1 MPISD
6 SPFHSASTAWR
17 SPSKIARTFCGGHS
31 FATKPR
37 TVSWSS
43 SCSSVREKSMHRLRR
58 ERPYGNVSDAM
69 RRHAPLA
76 LALVLSLGLTRAAS
90 AQDVDF
96 DKVVIRTEAVAP
108 GLAVLFGQGGN
119 IAVSTGADGPVLVD
133 DQFAPLAPKILAAV
147 KALQDGPVRFVIN
160 THWHFDHTGGNEP
173 FGKGGALIV
182 AHENV
187 RKRMSTTQFIAAF
200 QREIPPSPAGALP
213 VVTFGDG
220 VTLHWNGEEIAV
232 EHVEPAHTDGDA
244 LVWFRKANAVHTGD
258 TYVSGAFPFVDV
270 SSGGSL
276 AGIIRSAERVL
287 AQAGPE
293 TTIIPGHG
301 PLSNA
306 AELRAWREMLVT
318 RARARERGARGRQD
332 LEAFGA
338 ERPLADLEP
347 RYGKGFLNAERFLSI
362 VWSDLSRP
370 KE

>member
-1 MPISD
+1 M
-6 SPFHSASTAWR
+6 
-17 SPSKIARTFCGGHS
+17 K
-31 FATKPR
+31 
-37 TVSWSS
+37 
-43 SCSSVREKSMHRLRR
+43 
-58 ERPYGNVSDAM
+58 RPYGNAAAGSAQVAVACWAVM
-69 RRHAPLA
+69 RRRFLLGLWIA
-76 LALVLSLGLTRAAS
+76 LAAPAA

-96 DKVVIRTEAVAP
+96 EKVVIRTESVAP
-108 GLAVLFGQGGN
+108 GLAVLFGAGGN

-133 DQFAPLAPKILAAV
+133 DQFAPLAPKIAAAV
-147 KALQDGPVRFVIN
+147 KALQDAPVRFVIN

-173 FGKGGALIV
+173 FGKAGALIV

-200 QREIPPSPAGALP
+200 QREMPPSPAAALP

-232 EHVEPAHTDGDA
+232 EHVAPAHTDGDA
-244 LVWFRKANAVHTGD
+244 RVWFRKANAVHTGD

-270 SSGGSL
+270 SSGGTL
-276 AGIIRSAERVL
+276 AGIIRAADQVL

-306 AELRAWREMLVT
+306 AELGAWREMLRTV
-318 RARARERGARGRQD
+318 EGRVNAALAAGKT
-332 LEAFGA
+332 LEAYAA
-338 ERPLADLEP
+338 EQPLGDLAP
-347 RYGKGFLNAERFLSI
+347 QYGKGFLNAERFLAI
-362 VWSDLSRP
+362 VWSDLSRAP